1 MLEIK
6 RTKFEKQDKRPLW
19 ISAPFQLTGT
29 LRNYDG
35 NGNENVKKAIG
46 LMNKTTTLNVH
57 HAFLLSVDNYDV
69 NWQILSFPE
78 NGNGK
83 AINSIISVGIRAR
96 SPLFSSNQNSL
107 LLSNRANWIIAKK
120 FKRMWRLFFRDVFID
135 VAVFAITQSFYSCR
149 GKSNKKPRA
158 VIQAFTVFNNVT
170 LHGTSVM
177 FLFKLVTFKS
187 KCHKKSALFLLAF

>member
-35 NGNENVKKAIG
+35 NGKENVKKTIG

-57 HAFLLSVDNYDV
+57 HAQEHAFLLSVDNYDV
-69 NWQILSFPE
+69 KWQILSFLE

-83 AINSIISVGIRAR
+83 AINSTISVETRAR

-135 VAVFAITQSFYSCR
+135 VAVVGIT
-149 GKSNKKPRA
+149 PP
-158 VIQAFTVFNNVT
+158 
-170 LHGTSVM
+170 
-177 FLFKLVTFKS
+177 KL
-187 KCHKKSALFLLAF
+187 L